1 MGGELLGTASSAGSA
16 LTACP
21 TLPFTFVSFYYCLTR
36 TLSNSPSVISCA
48 QGQGCLSR
56 CVLVPSAMHP
66 DEVFVEQHVVPGP
79 WGWLALAAPGRH
91 QLSFLQELPAVRD
104 LQAEPWL

>member
-21 TLPFTFVSFYYCLTR
+21 TLPFTFVLFYYRLTR
-36 TLSNSPSVISCA
+36 TLSNSSSVISCA

-66 DEVFVEQHVVPGP
+66 DEVFGAACCAWPVGLAGPGSSWRAP
-79 WGWLALAAPGRH
+79 ALVSAGAP
-91 QLSFLQELPAVRD
+91 SSA
-104 LQAEPWL
+104 